1 VILSELRFRVN
12 GRPQSWRIID
22 VVEPTI
28 TCKNCGALNPLTET
42 LARPYLEAERR
53 KIEKEVEERA
63 AFFDRREKELQRRAE
78 EVEAAN
84 SAAQEKIAQIEMT
97 VQHRL
102 SEERNAITAVA
113 LRKAEVEF
121 KTQLDAAR
129 NENERQSEKIAQLEK
144 AELEFRT
151 KSAALEEEKRTLDLA
166 VARKVDDERQRIR
179 IEAIGELTEV
189 HERELKAKDETLT
202 ELNAKV
208 EEAQKAEL
216 AVRQERQRVEAE
228 KKEIELAVARQ
239 IDEERHRIRQS
250 TQKEDDERYRFNL
263 AEKDKVIEDMRRQI
277 DDLRRKS
284 EQGSQQIQGEVQE
297 VALET
302 VLRMAFPKDQIDPV
316 PNGRSGSDVLQ
327 RVVGLNG
334 LVCGTILWESKRT
347 KNWSDGWLAK
357 NRDDQRA
364 VDAHIGVIVT
374 ATLPNDIDAFDR
386 KDGVWVVGFAHVA
399 ALGRTLRQLLI
410 EAALAKV
417 SGEDRQG
424 KSNRVYSYV
433 TGQAFRQRV
442 GAIVDAYITLR
453 QEIETEKR
461 THKTRW
467 ARQERSLELLLD
479 GAGRLYGDLQGI
491 VGKSMPEI
499 EGLEAPQL
507 SSSDAT
513 EAASGSLTA
522 TTK

>member
-1 VILSELRFRVN
+1 VL
-12 GRPQSWRIID
+12 
-22 VVEPTI
+22 EPSI
-28 TCKNCGALNPLTET
+28 TCKNCGAVNPLTET
-42 LARPYLEAERR
+42 LARPYIEAERR
-53 KIEKEVEERA
+53 KIEQEVEERA

-84 SAAQEKIAQIEMT
+84 SAAHEKIAQIEMI
-97 VQHRL
+97 VQQRL
-102 SEERNAITAVA
+102 NEERNAITAVA
-113 LRKAEVEF
+113 LRKAEIEF
-121 KTQLDAAR
+121 KAQLDAAR
-129 NENERQSEKIAQLEK
+129 NENERQSEKIAQLEQ

-151 KSAALEEEKRTLDLA
+151 KSAALDQEKRTLDLT

-179 IEAIGELTEV
+179 TETIGELKDI
-189 HERELKAKDETLT
+189 HERELKAKDGALS

-216 AVRQERQRVEAE
+216 AVRRERQQVEAE
-228 KKEIELAVARQ
+228 KKEIELTVARRL
-239 IDEERHRIRQS
+239 DEERHRIRQS

-263 AEKDKVIEDMRRQI
+263 AEKDKVIDDMRRQI

-302 VLRMAFPKDQIDPV
+302 VLRSAFPKDEIDPV
-316 PNGRSGSDVLQ
+316 PNGRAGSDVLQ

-347 KNWSDGWLAK
+347 KHWSDSWLGK
-357 NRDDQRA
+357 SRDDQRA
-364 VDAHIGVIVT
+364 VDAQIGVIVT
-374 ATLPNDIDAFDR
+374 ATLPKDVDAFDR

-399 ALGRTLRQLLI
+399 ALGRTLRHLLI
-410 EAALAKV
+410 QAALAKV
-417 SGEDRQG
+417 SGEDREG

-433 TGQAFRQRV
+433 TGPEFRQRV
-442 GAIVDAYITLR
+442 GAIVEAYFTLR

-479 GAGRLYGDLQGI
+479 GTGRLYGDLQGI

-507 SSSDAT
+507 TGSDAL
-513 EAASGSLTA
+513 EATSESLTA
-522 TTK
+522 RA

>member
-1 VILSELRFRVN
+1 VL
-12 GRPQSWRIID
+12 
-22 VVEPTI
+22 EPSI
-28 TCKNCGALNPLTET
+28 TCKNCGAINPLTET
-42 LARPYLEAERR
+42 LARPYIEAERR
-53 KIEKEVEERA
+53 KIEKEIEERT
-63 AFFDRREKELQRRAE
+63 AFFDRREKELQRRTE
-78 EVEAAN
+78 EVQAAN
-84 SAAQEKIAQIEMT
+84 SVAQQKMAQIEAT
-97 VQHRL
+97 VEQRL
-102 SEERNAITAVA
+102 SEERNAITAAAV
-113 LRKAEVEF
+113 RKAEIEF
-121 KTQLDAAR
+121 KARLDAAR
-129 NENERQSEKIAQLEK
+129 SENERQSEKIAQLEK

-151 KSAALEEEKRTLDLA
+151 KSAALDQEKLTLDLT
-166 VARKVDDERQRIR
+166 VARKVDDERHRIR
-179 IEAIGELTEV
+179 TEAIGELKDV
-189 HERELKAKDETLT
+189 HERELNAKDEALC

-216 AVRQERQRVEAE
+216 AVRQERQQVEAE
-228 KKEIELAVARQ
+228 KKEIELTVARRL
-239 IDEERHRIRQS
+239 DEERHRIRQS

-263 AEKDKVIEDMRRQI
+263 AEKDKVIDDMRRQI

-302 VLRMAFPKDQIDPV
+302 VLRSAFPKDEIDPV
-316 PNGRSGSDVLQ
+316 PNGRAGSDVLQ

-347 KNWSDGWLAK
+347 KHWSDGWLAK
-357 NRDDQRA
+357 SRDDQRA

-374 ATLPNDIDAFDR
+374 ATLPKDVDAFDR
-386 KDGVWVVGFAHVA
+386 KDGVWVVGFAHAA
-399 ALGRTLRQLLI
+399 ALGRTLRHLLI
-410 EAALAKV
+410 QAALAKV
-417 SGEDRQG
+417 SGEDREG

-433 TGQAFRQRV
+433 TGQEFRQRV
-442 GAIVDAYITLR
+442 GAIVEAYITLR

-479 GAGRLYGDLQGI
+479 GTGRLYGDLQGI

-507 SSSDAT
+507 TSSDAL
-513 EAASGSLTA
+513 EATR
-522 TTK
+522 